1 MEKDKDLI
9 FEEKLNGIKDEN
21 NEVELGAFLNF
32 MKDELKEE
40 SDKLD
45 EELAKEL
52 DGVDVANEIRK
63 MFND

>member
-1 MEKDKDLI
+1 MEKEKDLI